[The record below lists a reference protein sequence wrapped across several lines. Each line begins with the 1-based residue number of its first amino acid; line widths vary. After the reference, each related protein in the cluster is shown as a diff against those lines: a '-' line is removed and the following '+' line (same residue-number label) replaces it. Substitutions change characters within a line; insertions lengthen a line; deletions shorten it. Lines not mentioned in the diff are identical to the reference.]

1 PQRRPEFK
9 FHIARIYVSDA
20 RPVPIRYESYGWPEE
35 QGGRPVLNETFT
47 FQDLRLNVGFADEE
61 FQRDY
66 PAYGFRQ

>member
-1 PQRRPEFK
+1 M
-9 FHIARIYVSDA
+9 SDA